1 LGIDRMALMHLGLSD
16 LRDLFSA
23 NIEAV
28 RTRREN

>member
-1 LGIDRMALMHLGLSD
+1 LMHLGLND